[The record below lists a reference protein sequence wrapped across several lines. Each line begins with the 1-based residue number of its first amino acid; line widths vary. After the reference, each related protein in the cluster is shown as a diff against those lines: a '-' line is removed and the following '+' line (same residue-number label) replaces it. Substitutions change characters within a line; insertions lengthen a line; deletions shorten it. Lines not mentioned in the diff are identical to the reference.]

1 MGPGEVEM
9 FTPDYWMLMLVGL
22 TGLGVVATPIVGLAS
37 GWRAAGVTAM
47 ITGISGIT
55 AWLLI
60 PVAAEQEATLP
71 VYAQVDAVVAGDP
84 ALKPALRSFMK
95 DRVLTVFEARALG
108 DLHRANV
115 EKARREKI
123 AATTSTARTKMIDRY
138 AGDAK

>member
-9 FTPDYWMLMLVGL
+9 FTPDYWMLTLVGL
-22 TGLGVVATPIVGLAS
+22 AGVGLIATPIAGLVS
-37 GWRAAGVTAM
+37 GWRAAGVGAM

-60 PVAAEQEATLP
+60 PVAAEQEATPP

-84 ALKPALRSFMK
+84 ALKPALRHFMK

-108 DLHRANV
+108 DLHRANL

-123 AATTSTARTKMIDRY
+123 AATTSTARTRMIDRY
-138 AGDAK
+138 ADGAK